1 MALVLVDRNVR
12 PHVTVIT
19 LNKPER
25 LNSMSFP
32 LVEALYEV
40 TGLHRLARDVR
51 AGALNYAVAFDEAG
65 AQYSRVRWGLEPQTL
80 LY

>member
-1 MALVLVDRNVR
+1 MTYAATLCTRATNRLVDGAD
-12 PHVTVIT
+12 
-19 LNKPER
+19 
-25 LNSMSFP
+25 SAS
-32 LVEALYEV
+32 LYEV